1 MALSASKFL
10 ATCAAAALLAVTLSA
25 GGGGGGGSSAVVVEP
40 MPDPEPDPMPEP
52 DPEPTPI
59 TVDYSQPSHDLQASI
74 ARTNWLM
81 FRHSGGSDIAYGDF
95 DGDGDEDF
103 FLLSPGTDAEGDPS
117 VCYPDAYCFTR
128 AIPVEIWENVGTSFV
143 LNTEK
148 FFSGSV
154 PEVVNIRKALIGD
167 FNGDDKPDI
176 FLATHGPAV
185 PPLPRDE
192 PPALFLSTDNGF
204 VQTQGLDHLAGY
216 NHGAASADIDQDGD
230 LDIFV
235 TDTINYF
242 LINDGNGNFQR
253 NTSAVPS
260 EINGTGVFTAELV
273 DVDAD
278 GYLDLLVGGHEEE
291 EYGDA
296 PTAIYWGNSS
306 GEYSDSSKVTLPEVI
321 GQGNI
326 VDIDVGD
333 LDGDGNKDIVVNRTA
348 SEPFYA
354 GHYIQV
360 ISGLGNRMFSDT
372 TSQNIAYAADPTGL
386 WIVWLRLV
394 DVNGDGSLDIT
405 TDGDRYFGAAWL
417 NDGSGHMRLSDR
429 RYSPFDFHSGFFH
442 PGLRRPDLNDRQ
454 IRQAMDDI
462 IYASNSVIHATL
474 ADSSTRQPEYGVI
487 SNPVVLNL
495 TVGSGGQGRS
505 FDSLQS
511 GIDVD
516 YGAHPSYYD
525 IDLAFGYRN
534 TESLSHLG
542 FGGWMKHNTFFLN
555 MREIKHG
562 GVATL
567 DADVYSIGNTT
578 RTNPVSGSAVWNGVA
593 IGANASAVGR
603 RRVIMGESQITVDFT
618 ELQVDVRLYS
628 LEDTETRQW
637 CCSDITWDNLPLSNG
652 EFGMSESGS
661 RIQGQFYG
669 LGHEEVGGVFVRDQ
683 LVGAFGG
690 RRE

>member
-1 MALSASKFL
+1 MTVSASKLL

-25 GGGGGGGSSAVVVEP
+25 CGGGGPATVEP
-40 MPDPEPDPMPEP
+40 LPERMPHPDVT
-52 DPEPTPI
+52 TPPI
-59 TVDYSQPSHDLQASI
+59 MVDYSQPSHDLQASL
-74 ARTNWLM
+74 ARINWLT

-103 FLLSPGTDAEGDPS
+103 FLLSPGTDAEGEPS
-117 VCYPDAYCFTR
+117 DCYPDAYCFTR
-128 AIPVEIWENVGTSFV
+128 AIPVEIWENAGTSFV

-167 FNGDDKPDI
+167 FNGDGKPDI

-185 PPLPRDE
+185 PPLQREE
-192 PPALFLSTDNGF
+192 PPALFLSTDSGF
-204 VQTQGLDHLAGY
+204 VQTQGLEYLVGY

-235 TDTINYF
+235 TDTANDPYF
-242 LINDGNGNFQR
+242 LINDGDGNFQR

-260 EINGTGVFTAELV
+260 AINDQGVYAAELV

-278 GYLDLLVGGHEEE
+278 GYPDLLLGGHEQEE
-291 EYGDA
+291 HREA

-306 GEYSDSSKVTLPEVI
+306 GEYSDSRKIVLPEVI
-321 GQGNI
+321 GQDI
-326 VDIDVGD
+326 VVDIDVGD

-348 SEPFYA
+348 SEPFYT

-360 ISGLGNRMFSDT
+360 ISGHGNRMFSDT

-405 TDGDRYFGAAWL
+405 TDGDRYFGVAWL

-454 IRQAMDDI
+454 IRQAMDDV

-487 SNPVVLNL
+487 SNPVVVNL
-495 TVGSGGQGRS
+495 TVSSVDQGMS
-505 FDSLQS
+505 FDSLQG
-511 GIDVD
+511 GIDLD
-516 YGAHPSYYD
+516 YGAYRSYYD
-525 IDLAFGYRN
+525 IDLAFGYSN

-542 FGGWMKHNTFFLN
+542 FGGWMKHNAFFLN
-555 MREIKHG
+555 MREIKRG
-562 GVATL
+562 RIETL
-567 DADVYSIGNTT
+567 DAEVYSIGYTT
-578 RTNPVSGSAVWNGVA
+578 PTNPISGSAVWNGVA

-603 RRVIMGESQITVDFT
+603 RRVIMGQSQITVDFT
-618 ELQVDVRLYS
+618 ELQVDVRLS
-628 LEDTETRQW
+628 GLEDTETRQW
-637 CCSDITWDNLPLSNG
+637 CCSDITWDDLPLSNG
-652 EFGMSESGS
+652 GFGMSETGNK
-661 RIQGQFYG
+661 IQGQFYG
-669 LGHEEVGGVFVRDQ
+669 LDHEEVGGVFVRDQ

-690 RRE
+690 KRE